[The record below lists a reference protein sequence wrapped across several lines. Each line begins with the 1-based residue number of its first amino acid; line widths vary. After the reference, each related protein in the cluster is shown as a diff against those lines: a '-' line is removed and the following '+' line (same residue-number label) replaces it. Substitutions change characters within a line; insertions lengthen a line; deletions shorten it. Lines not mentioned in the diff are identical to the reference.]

1 MPTNR
6 NRRARKPKDD
16 TVNEIPADLL
26 HYLRYGHSR
35 EYRRAPG
42 ERISELYSDVAFFF
56 FHEELFEWLQKAWEK
71 HEALIRE
78 GMKEDPYIVELIQD
92 ERVYAKRWKSYTP

>member
-6 NRRARKPKDD
+6 NKRARKAKDD
-16 TVNEIPADLL
+16 RLNEIPADLL

-42 ERISELYSDVAFFF
+42 ERLSELCSDVVFFF
-56 FHEELFEWLQKAWEK
+56 FHEEKLAWLEKAWEK

>member
-6 NRRARKPKDD
+6 SKRTRNRKDD
-16 TVNEIPADLL
+16 NVNEIPADLL

-78 GMKEDPYIVELIQD
+78 GVKGKPYIIELI
-92 ERVYAKRWKSYTP
+92 ERERKHVEGLRGYTS